1 MGRDA
6 HKLSIC
12 GEAGADPALI
22 PFFVGLGV
30 RKISVDPRALGRV
43 KGRIGEISVAESKR
57 ITRQMLGISS
67 LRDMEAYLAELAPES

>member
-1 MGRDA
+1 
-6 HKLSIC
+6 
-12 GEAGADPALI
+12 
-22 PFFVGLGV
+22 
-30 RKISVDPRALGRV
+30 V